1 MTSGGIKDLELSS
14 CAVLSFCQRI
24 FVTIGGSAGILDF
37 NTCLVQCVE
46 YGTFSSC
53 CSVPAFGV
61 TVCLGTLE
69 NTSYCPG
76 MKFESPQV
84 NELIGSSYIC
94 SELDF
99 KQEYSWIFDLAGKFV
114 RKRA

>member
-1 MTSGGIKDLELSS
+1 MNYPVAQS
-14 CAVLSFCQRI
+14 CH
-24 FVTIGGSAGILDF
+24 FVNVFFLTIGGSAGVWTLTRVLCSALSMEHF
-37 NTCLVQCVE
+37 LVVAA
-46 YGTFSSC
+46 FLL
-53 CSVPAFGV
+53 FGV
-61 TVCLGTLE
+61 TVCHGTLE

-84 NELIGSSYIC
+84 NELIGSSFIC

-99 KQEYSWIFDLAGKFV
+99 NQEYNWIFNLAGKFV

>member
-1 MTSGGIKDLELSS
+1 MTSGGIKTLNYPVAFTLRN
-14 CAVLSFCQRI
+14 L
-24 FVTIGGSAGILDF
+24 TIGGSAGVWTLTRVLCSALSMEHF
-37 NTCLVQCVE
+37 LVVAV
-46 YGTFSSC
+46 FLL
-53 CSVPAFGV
+53 FGV
-61 TVCLGTLE
+61 TVCLGTSE

-84 NELIGSSYIC
+84 NELIGSCFIC

-99 KQEYSWIFDLAGKFV
+99 NLEYGWISNLAGKFV

>member
-1 MTSGGIKDLELSS
+1 MIVISRKRVLCSALSMEHFL
-14 CAVLSFCQRI
+14 AVAAFL
-24 FVTIGGSAGILDF
+24 L
-37 NTCLVQCVE
+37 
-46 YGTFSSC
+46 
-53 CSVPAFGV
+53 FGV

-76 MKFESPQV
+76 MMFESPQV

-99 KQEYSWIFDLAGKFV
+99 NQEYSWIFDLAGKFV